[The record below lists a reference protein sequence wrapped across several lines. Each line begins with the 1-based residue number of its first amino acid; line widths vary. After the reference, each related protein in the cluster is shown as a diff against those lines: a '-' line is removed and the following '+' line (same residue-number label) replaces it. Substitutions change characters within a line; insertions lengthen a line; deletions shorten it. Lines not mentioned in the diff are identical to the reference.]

1 MAIKDLQKML
11 DRYKAGEIATADD
24 FEKELN
30 KALPEDWVPKATY
43 NELSDKHKLSEKQLK
58 EATDQLSGL
67 KDKAGL
73 ADEYKAQI
81 DQLTAAQEAEK
92 EGFEKQLVDM
102 RHGYALDEA
111 LRGARA
117 RNVRAVKAMLD
128 MDRITWE
135 GDAIKGLDEQLK
147 AIRESDGYLF
157 EEQGGTGPQEPTS
170 TKKPTFGSTKNQSPQ
185 NTAPSGLEAQMRHA
199 AGLD

>member
-92 EGFEKQLVDM
+92 EGFEKRLVDM

-117 RNVRAVKAMLD
+117 RNVKAVKAMLD

-135 GDAIKGLDEQLK
+135 GDAIKGLDDQLK

-157 EEQGGTGPQEPTS
+157 EDQNGAGPQEPPR
-170 TKKPTFGSTKNQSPQ
+170 KPSFGGSTTRQDHGPQ
-185 NTAPSGLEAQMRHA
+185 EPSGLEAKMLKA
-199 AGLD
+199 AGLA